1 MSTKALKYLKK
12 ESRFIFAILLKIVA
26 FFIFITGLYYLVYLL
41 PLINSAKVLSSAKNA
56 AQEAYFI
63 LSANRVSF
71 TQLAKLDPVSPLYT
85 DQKDSA
91 FARVV
96 ETQEKSAS
104 LKEVKINTFLTRRK
118 TKKFINNEFIK
129 TYPEL
134 IKSTKA
140 ILEKQKQNLDEY
152 KSLDG
157 ILGNIYLYNPE
168 TDLKSDDFSADR
180 EKLAERASA
189 AAAGLAKIADKLQ
202 PKDDQPLAENS
213 FQLDASKLIGKIN
226 YSITSLNSIS
236 ESLNKNQIDSA
247 QKQISAFIK
256 DYSEVKKEA
265 AYLQTSTLTSNESVK
280 ILLTQTQLLQKYEE
294 LIAKIEEEQRNLKI

>member
-104 LKEVKINTFLTRRK
+104 LKEVKINTFLTRRN
-118 TKKFINNEFIK
+118 TKSFINNEFIK

-180 EKLAERASA
+180 EKLAERAA
-189 AAAGLAKIADKLQ
+189 AAAEGLGKISDNLDSSQ
-202 PKDDQPLAENS
+202 LAT
-213 FQLDASKLIGKIN
+213 SKLIGKIN
-226 YSITSLNSIS
+226 YSITLLNAIS
-236 ESLNKNQIDSA
+236 VSLNKNQIDSA

>member
-157 ILGNIYLYNPE
+157 ILGNIYLSNPE
-168 TDLKSDDFSADR
+168 TDLKSDDLSTDR
-180 EKLAERASA
+180 EKLAERAA
-189 AAAGLAKIADKLQ
+189 AAAEGLGKISDNLDSSQ
-202 PKDDQPLAENS
+202 LAT
-213 FQLDASKLIGKIN
+213 SKLIGKIN
-226 YSITSLNSIS
+226 YSITLLNAFSV
-236 ESLNKNQIDSA
+236 SLNKNQIDSA